1 MKLLVVEDDVELA
14 RQLEAELRAE
24 GHLVTVKS
32 DGIEAGREALK
43 LGWDVI
49 VMDVQLPSATGFQI
63 IEVMRR
69 KKIETPVIFLTA
81 RGDVKDRVRG
91 LSLGGDDYMVKPFA
105 IDELKARIHAL
116 SRRSSPGKAEDYAQL
131 PAGWKINAFPRR
143 LSINGQ
149 DVALAPRE
157 WSLLDLFLS
166 HPGQIMTKNFL
177 LDRVWGIQFDPGTN
191 VVDSMICR
199 LRKKVDPPGRSS
211 HVETVRG
218 RGYRF
223 QRDV

>member
-43 LGWDVI
+43 SGWDVI

-63 IEVMRR
+63 VDVIRR
-69 KKIETPVIFLTA
+69 KQIDTPVIFLTA

-105 IDELKARIHAL
+105 MDELKARIHAL
-116 SRRSSPGKAEDYAQL
+116 GRRRTPARTEDSI
-131 PAGWKINAFPRR
+131 PVPVGWKLNVFQRR

-149 DVALAPRE
+149 DVPLAPRE

-166 HPGQIMTKNFL
+166 HQGEVLTKNFL

-191 VVDSMICR
+191 VVDAMICR
-199 LRKKVDPPGRSS
+199 LRKKVDAPGRSS